1 MNITNLTLKRSILV
15 AISTM
20 VMSTPTFADEYHYKD
35 ILGGDRS
42 AGMGGA
48 YTAIADDA
56 SGLYYNPAGVIYG
69 TSPKISGSVNAYNYK
84 TIEYSNINSSNHKW
98 QRNSSGMVANYFGA
112 TQPLG
117 DDSTVGFSI
126 AIPNYDLE
134 DQSDQ
139 FTNFTPSTKA
149 QSLGMTKIDNQQ
161 IDFNNQ
167 DTTTLAGVSYA
178 TAVNKDLSVGVTLYG
193 YMRKK
198 ELTNWQYIKAT
209 GVIPA
214 GQSNAGQN
222 ALLDGTYYQKIQTEE
237 FGLQPRLG
245 VMWAPAPKVSVGL
258 MAQTTFMLSQNPES
272 RENATYN
279 LCTESAT
286 VAGDYSNCST
296 YDNQLDPLD
305 LSQAASSALQKNQ
318 DNELPVELNLGVA
331 YFATDALLYSVDFG
345 YASKTDIY
353 EATWNLAGGV
363 EFFLNP
369 AWAVRGGVYT
379 NNANTKSDVATY
391 KQDHVDM
398 IGGALS
404 LSRYTK
410 GSNITVGLNYA
421 QGSGQADLFNS
432 STRVQN
438 VSINSMNLFIS
449 TAASF

>member
-1 MNITNLTLKRSILV
+1 
-15 AISTM
+15 
-20 VMSTPTFADEYHYKD
+20 
-35 ILGGDRS
+35 
-42 AGMGGA
+42 
-48 YTAIADDA
+48 
-56 SGLYYNPAGVIYG
+56 
-69 TSPKISGSVNAYNYK
+69 
-84 TIEYSNINSSNHKW
+84 
-98 QRNSSGMVANYFGA
+98 
-112 TQPLG
+112 
-117 DDSTVGFSI
+117 
-126 AIPNYDLE
+126 
-134 DQSDQ
+134 
-139 FTNFTPSTKA
+139 
-149 QSLGMTKIDNQQ
+149 
-161 IDFNNQ
+161 
-167 DTTTLAGVSYA
+167 LAGVSYA

>member
-1 MNITNLTLKRSILV
+1 MKITNLKLRQSILLV
-15 AISTM
+15 ISGA
-20 VMSTPTFADEYHYKD
+20 VMATSSFADEFHYKD
-35 ILGGDRS
+35 ILVGDRA

-56 SGLYYNPAGVIYG
+56 SGLYYNPAGVVYA

-84 TIEYSNINSSNHKW
+84 TTEYSNINSSNHKW
-98 QRNSSGMVANYFGA
+98 KRTSSGMVANYFGA

-117 DDSTVGFSI
+117 EDSTVGFSI

-134 DQSDQ
+134 DQSDE
-139 FTNFTPSTKA
+139 FTNFTPSTAAKD
-149 QSLGMTKIDNQQ
+149 LGMTTIDNQQ

-178 TAVNKDLSVGVTLYG
+178 TTVNKDLSVGVTLYG

-198 ELTNWQYIKAT
+198 ELTNWQHVRAT

-214 GQSNAGQN
+214 DQTNAGQN
-222 ALLDGTYYQKIQTEE
+222 ALLDGTFYQKIQTEE

-258 MAQTTFMLSQNPES
+258 MAQTTFMITQNPES
-272 RENATYN
+272 RESSTNN

-286 VAGDYSNCST
+286 ESGDFTNCST
-296 YDNQLDPLD
+296 FDNQLDPLD
-305 LSQAASSALQKNQ
+305 LSQASSSSLQKNQ
-318 DNELPVELNLGVA
+318 DNELPVEVNLGVA
-331 YFATDALLYSVDFG
+331 YFATDALLYSADFG
-345 YASKTDIY
+345 YASKTDVY

-363 EFFLNP
+363 EYFLNP
-369 AWAVRGGVYT
+369 TWAVRGGLYT

-391 KQDHVDM
+391 KLDHVNM
-398 IGGALS
+398 IGGAFS

-410 GSNITVGLNYA
+410 GSNITVGINYA
-421 QGSGQADLFNS
+421 QGSGEADLFNS

-438 VSINSMNLFIS
+438 VSVNSLNFFIS
-449 TAASF
+449 TAATF

>member
-1 MNITNLTLKRSILV
+1 MKITNLKLRQSILLV
-15 AISTM
+15 ISGA
-20 VMSTPTFADEYHYKD
+20 VMATSSLADEYHYKD
-35 ILGGDRS
+35 ILVGDRA
-42 AGMGGA
+42 AGLGGA

-56 SGLYYNPAGVIYG
+56 AGLYYNPAGVVYA
-69 TSPKISGSVNAYNYK
+69 TSLKISGSVNAYNYK
-84 TIEYSNINSSNHKW
+84 TTEYSNINSSNHKW
-98 QRNSSGMVANYFGA
+98 KRTSSGMVANYFGA
-112 TQPLG
+112 TQPIG
-117 DDSTVGFSI
+117 EDSTVGFSI

-178 TAVNKDLSVGVTLYG
+178 TTVNKDLSVGVTLYG

-198 ELTNWQYIKAT
+198 ELTNWQHVRAT
-209 GVIPA
+209 GTNSA
-214 GQSNAGQN
+214 NQN
-222 ALLDGTYYQKIQTEE
+222 ILLDGTYYQKIQTEE

-258 MAQTTFMLSQNPES
+258 MAQTTFMITQNPES
-272 RENATYN
+272 RESSTYN

-286 VAGDYSNCST
+286 VTGNFSNCST

-305 LSQAASSALQKNQ
+305 LGQAKSSALQKNQ

-331 YFATDALLYSVDFG
+331 YFATDALLYSADFG
-345 YASKTDIY
+345 YATKTDVY

-363 EFFLNP
+363 EYFLNP
-369 AWAVRGGVYT
+369 TWAVRGGLYT

-391 KQDHVDM
+391 KRDHVNM
-398 IGGALS
+398 IGGAFS

-410 GSNITVGLNYA
+410 GSHITVGINYA
-421 QGSGQADLFNS
+421 QGSGEADLFNS
-432 STRVQN
+432 STRVQDVTVN
-438 VSINSMNLFIS
+438 NLNFFIS